1 MDKKLEFITLDKKY
15 DVIVVGGGTTGCC
28 AALAAARE
36 GVKVLIIEKHPFLGG
51 NMTGGLPWL
60 GFHAK
65 KTGELVVK
73 GIPLEIIERLQ
84 EAGGATEFVT
94 DPIAGSAV
102 GVNGNMLKL
111 VLTDMLNK
119 AGVDIILHS
128 LVTGVEK
135 RDNRVTGVYLQNKQG
150 GQYIEGR
157 AVVDCTDSADVCV
170 LAGADYVVGRRSDSQ
185 RQVSSNVIILGDIDY
200 KEMLGYFEQNPD
212 QIRPFP
218 LEEATLHKLLEQMK
232 TAPVFVLGAFTKII
246 EQARAEG
253 VDYQRKQLI
262 GVAYPR
268 NNELMLVS
276 SRVAN
281 VDLNNI
287 NNHSLAEVDGML
299 QTWGIL
305 ELLHGYIPGCS
316 KARIVSTGT
325 QLGIRESRHMEGD
338 YLLTAEDLLSPA
350 HFDDSIAKG
359 GYHLD
364 IHSPDHNGLETRQP
378 PVYQIPYRSLLV
390 KGIDGLLVAGRGI
403 SATHEALSS
412 TRVSPISAAQGQAAG
427 TAAALSAKEN
437 TVPRELDVK
446 LLQKQLAAADVIY

>member
-1 MDKKLEFITLDKKY
+1 MEKKFAFSTWKNKY

-36 GVKVLIIEKHPFLGG
+36 GAKVIIIEKHPFLGG

-84 EAGGATEFVT
+84 EAGGATEFVI

-111 VLTDMLNK
+111 ILADMLNNE
-119 AGVDIILHS
+119 GVDIILHS
-128 LVTGVEK
+128 LVIDIEK
-135 RDNRVTGVYLQNKQG
+135 KDNQVSGAYLQNKQG
-150 GQYIEGR
+150 GQYIEGK
-157 AVVDCTDSADVCV
+157 VIVDCTDSADVCA
-170 LAGADYVVGRRSDSQ
+170 LAGADYVLGRRSDSQ
-185 RQVSSNVIILGDIDY
+185 RQVSSNVIVMGDIDY
-200 KEMLGYFEQNPD
+200 KEMLNYFEQNPD

-218 LEEATLHKLLEQMK
+218 LDEVTLYNLIEQMK
-232 TAPVFVLGAFTKII
+232 TAPVFVLGAFTNII
-246 EQARAEG
+246 KQAQNEG
-253 VDYQRKQLI
+253 IDYQRKQLI
-262 GVAYPR
+262 GVAYPKT
-268 NNELMLVS
+268 NELMLVS

-305 ELLHGYIPGCS
+305 KLLHGYIPGCS
-316 KARIVSTGT
+316 RARIVSTGT
-325 QLGIRESRHMEGD
+325 QLGIRKSRHIEGD
-338 YLLTAEDLLSPA
+338 YLLTAEDLLNPTS
-350 HFDDSIAKG
+350 FSDSIAKG

-364 IHSPDHNGLETRQP
+364 IHSPDHNGLETCQP

-390 KGIDGLLVAGRGI
+390 KNIDGLLVAGRGI

-427 TAAALSAKEN
+427 TAAALSAMEN
-437 TVPRELDVK
+437 TLPRELDVNR
-446 LLQKQLAAADVIY
+446 LQKQLAAADAIY